1 MDKGRDSGTAGAA
14 AAPAASTATAA
25 AAAAANA
32 AAAATAAPPRAAPL
46 PPASLSA
53 STFLSS
59 PAGLAAWLQQTCLGI
74 DGTLAAIIVT
84 AGREA
89 GSFSLSSAWPG
100 QAAGL
105 HLVALSERCLV
116 ARGLLQHDAGGAL
129 AVATPLLGDDGLH
142 GVLVIEVATA
152 TLGAGE
158 IVAAVTVAGRYLN
171 QVVLGHAATAE
182 DPAGDRLRLYQE
194 LLRQIC
200 QPAPFHHAALETV
213 NWLAARL
220 QCTRVALG
228 MTQRGAIRLQALSHS
243 AWFDRH
249 SHMVAALEHAMEEA
263 LDQRRSV
270 AVPPVAGMQAVLSIA
285 HRTAAAGLAAC
296 SVVLAGGGGLG
307 AGALYFER
315 PPAQPFTLEEVQT
328 LEQLAQ
334 LAGPVLEAKRGADR
348 WLGGRSVDAWQR
360 LGARLRDPRRPALR
374 LGLGALLLAL
384 AALTLV
390 DTTWHIGAAAAIEG
404 QQQRA
409 VPAPFEGFL
418 ARADTRA
425 GMVVRRGQPL
435 AALDTR
441 QLHLDQQRWAA
452 EEAQHDS
459 QYRDGLSR
467 HDRPAAAMAL
477 AQMRQAQAQ
486 RALAEDK
493 LDQAELRA
501 PFDAYVVSGD
511 LSQHIG
517 SPVEQG
523 KVLFELAPLDAYR
536 VIVKVDER
544 DIRAVRVGQRGTLL
558 LAGLTGERLP
568 FTVSNIALAEALDG
582 RNVFRVEARLDQAHG
597 TLRPGMQGVAKIAAG
612 QHSLLWIWTHAAW
625 QWLQLQAWKWGP

>member
-1 MDKGRDSGTAGAA
+1 MDKAQDSGLAGAA
-14 AAPAASTATAA
+14 AAAMAGT
-25 AAAAANA
+25 
-32 AAAATAAPPRAAPL
+32 AAATAPGRAATTP
-46 PPASLSA
+46 
-53 STFLSS
+53 SS
-59 PAGLAAWLQQTCLGI
+59 AGLAAWLEQTCQGI
-74 DGTLAAIIVT
+74 GGTLAAIVVT
-84 AGREA
+84 SGREP
-89 GSFSLSSAWPG
+89 GSYTLSSAWPG

-105 HLVALSERCLV
+105 HLVALSERCLAV
-116 ARGLLQHDAGGAL
+116 RSQLQHDAGGAL
-129 AVATPLLGDDGLH
+129 AVATPLLGEDGLH
-142 GVLVIEVATA
+142 GALVVEVATA
-152 TLGAGE
+152 TLAAGD

-171 QVVLGHAATAE
+171 QIMLGNSASAE
-182 DPAGDRLRLYQE
+182 DPASSRLRLYEE
-194 LLRQIC
+194 LLRLIC
-200 QPAPFHHAALETV
+200 QPAPFTHAALETV
-213 NWLAARL
+213 NWLAAHM

-228 MTQRGAIRLQALSHS
+228 MTQRGAVQLQALSHS

-249 SHMVAALEHAMEEA
+249 SHMVSALEHAMEEA

-270 AVPPVAGMQAVLSIA
+270 AVPPVAGMQAVLAIA
-285 HRTAAAGLAAC
+285 HRAAASGLAAC

-315 PPAQPFTLEEVQT
+315 PPGQPFTLDEVQT

-334 LAGPVLEAKRGADR
+334 LAGPVLEAKRGADH
-348 WLGGRSVDAWQR
+348 WLGGRTIDAWSR
-360 LGARLRDPRRPALR
+360 LRERLRDPRRPALR
-374 LGLGALLLAL
+374 LGLGVLVLAL
-384 AALTLV
+384 AGLTLI
-390 DTTWHIGAAAAIEG
+390 DTTWNIGAAAAIEG
-404 QQQRA
+404 EQQRA
-409 VPAPFEGFL
+409 MPAPFEGFL
-418 ARADTRA
+418 ARADTKA
-425 GMVVRRGQPL
+425 GLVVRKGQPL

-459 QYRDGLSR
+459 RYRDALTR
-467 HDRPAAAMAL
+467 HERPAAAMAL

-493 LDQAELRA
+493 LAQAELRA
-501 PFDAYVVSGD
+501 PFDAFVVSGD

-544 DIRAVRVGQRGTLL
+544 DIRAVRMGQRGTLL

-582 RNVFRVEARLDQAHG
+582 RNVFRVEARLDQART

-612 QHSLLWIWTHAAW
+612 QHSLLWIWTHTAW
-625 QWLQLQAWKWGP
+625 QWLQLQVWKWGP